1 MMTRAIRF
9 RFSTL
14 LFAATAMT
22 GVTTPAEAGS
32 LPQGIF
38 LHLAPAGTSSPSTTV
53 PITQATDVVTN
64 GQVRTGTGP
73 NYFAF
78 LLGARGELPNL
89 GGLQCGIDYENG
101 NAGGQGNGIG
111 VDIFSWQRCA
121 QLEFKS
127 PFPAWPAPGSSNL
140 ITWNTTTRCQ
150 TGDYAVAGYFY
161 LTAHGPDR
169 LSVIRRPS
177 DKAAKLADCGSTEVP
192 LEVGRL
198 GFVQFSAQGNQPGC
212 NPLLSECDEPVA
224 VEASTWS
231 RMKALQAG
239 AP

>member
-1 MMTRAIRF
+1 MMTRATLF
-9 RFSTL
+9 RFAML
-14 LFAATAMT
+14 LFSATAVT
-22 GVTTPAEAGS
+22 AVTTAAHAGS

-38 LHLAPAGTSSPSTTV
+38 LHLAPAGTSSPCSTI
-53 PITQATDVVTN
+53 PITQAGDVVTN

-78 LLGARGELPNL
+78 LLGARGDLGGL

-127 PFPAWPAPGSSNL
+127 PVPAWPAPGSSNL
-140 ITWNTTTRCQ
+140 ITWNTVTRCQ

-169 LSVIRRPS
+169 LSVIPRPV
-177 DKAAKLADCGSTEVP
+177 DDAAKLADCGSIEAP

-198 GFVQFSAQGNQPGC
+198 GFVQFSVKGNQAGC
-212 NPLLSECDEPVA
+212 NPLLIECDEPVA
-224 VEASTWS
+224 IEASTWS
-231 RMKALQAG
+231 RMKSLLART
-239 AP
+239 P